1 MLSYL
6 DSWSHICST
15 KNCHLSGVNAISSKF
30 SCVIYSY
37 YSINVRSWPV
47 HGWFSFSSLRA
58 NTPSANSGHRRR
70 HFDLRVDGRDWE

>member
-37 YSINVRSWPV
+37 YSINVRSRPA
-47 HGWFSFSSLRA
+47 HGWFSFSSL
-58 NTPSANSGHRRR
+58 
-70 HFDLRVDGRDWE
+70 